1 MAASSV
7 KEQLMKKRHI
17 KKLGVYI
24 LLVLSSLIIFVY
36 AAYQDYK
43 VILNRQME
51 SDRLVF
57 YKVANQMELHL
68 NETMVFIY
76 GLRGFVHSQLDD
88 GITPDE
94 FEKFSKEAQFYGRYV
109 RNFSI
114 APDNIQQY
122 VFPIIGNEVTIGHN
136 LTTDK
141 RENVRNDVNRAMETG
156 NIIVSGPYEL
166 RQGNLGMVLRNPIYN
181 EQTYWGLVN
190 VVVDVESIIAD
201 SINFNPQ
208 NHINFELLSDD
219 GIFYENGFVDTGNIS
234 YKIEF
239 AGNHWVVNGYIQ
251 TFLRTENLR
260 LLYRDTLLY
269 LLLIGLGAFVISR
282 IISNNFLLSHKV
294 KGLIYSD
301 TLTKLPNRR
310 ALDLQ
315 IEENIRDEVPFALG
329 FLDLDNFKDINDM
342 LGHSFGDQVLI
353 EITRRI
359 QDQHNYHVYR
369 WGGDEF
375 IIVKEETDKEAFA
388 QIMKEIAEKVYIPIH
403 LDGESYHITCSAG
416 ISFYPDDGFSKE
428 EVIKLADAT
437 MYIAKKHG
445 KNNILLYSTE
455 IGENLKNVHRV
466 ERRLE
471 QAIHNGELEV
481 HYQPKYDFDHQGVKS
496 VEALV
501 RWQDENGAYVPP
513 SFFIPLAEEINLI
526 GRLDEY
532 VLETVAKQIKAWAKE
547 GIHINVA
554 VNISAKHFTTSLVD
568 YMVDLLNRHNLT
580 PNSIELE
587 ITETAAVEDFDYTKA
602 LIDKLNDMDIHIA
615 LDDFGTGFSS
625 LNYLSE
631 LRFTT
636 LKIDRAFISKLN
648 YFTREYTIVKSIV
661 EITKSFRIKTIA
673 EGVEESHQLEILE
686 KLGCDGY
693 QGYYLSKALPADDFK
708 KWLEE
713 NNYK

>member
-136 LTTDK
+136 LATDK

-219 GIFYENGFVDTGNIS
+219 GVFYENGFVDTGNIS

-315 IEENIRDEVPFALG
+315 IEENIR
-329 FLDLDNFKDINDM
+329 
-342 LGHSFGDQVLI
+342 
-353 EITRRI
+353 
-359 QDQHNYHVYR
+359 
-369 WGGDEF
+369 
-375 IIVKEETDKEAFA
+375 
-388 QIMKEIAEKVYIPIH
+388 
-403 LDGESYHITCSAG
+403 
-416 ISFYPDDGFSKE
+416 
-428 EVIKLADAT
+428 
-437 MYIAKKHG
+437 
-445 KNNILLYSTE
+445 
-455 IGENLKNVHRV
+455 
-466 ERRLE
+466 
-471 QAIHNGELEV
+471 
-481 HYQPKYDFDHQGVKS
+481 
-496 VEALV
+496 
-501 RWQDENGAYVPP
+501 
-513 SFFIPLAEEINLI
+513 
-526 GRLDEY
+526 EY
-532 VLETVAKQIKAWAKE
+532 K
-547 GIHINVA
+547 
-554 VNISAKHFTTSLVD
+554 
-568 YMVDLLNRHNLT
+568 R
-580 PNSIELE
+580 
-587 ITETAAVEDFDYTKA
+587 
-602 LIDKLNDMDIHIA
+602 
-615 LDDFGTGFSS
+615 
-625 LNYLSE
+625 
-631 LRFTT
+631 
-636 LKIDRAFISKLN
+636 
-648 YFTREYTIVKSIV
+648 
-661 EITKSFRIKTIA
+661 
-673 EGVEESHQLEILE
+673 
-686 KLGCDGY
+686 
-693 QGYYLSKALPADDFK
+693 
-708 KWLEE
+708 
-713 NNYK
+713 